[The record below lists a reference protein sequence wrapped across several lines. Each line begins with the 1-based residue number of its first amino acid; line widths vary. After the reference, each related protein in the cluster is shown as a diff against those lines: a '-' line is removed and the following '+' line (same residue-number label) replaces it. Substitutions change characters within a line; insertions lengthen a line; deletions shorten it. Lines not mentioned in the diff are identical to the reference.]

1 MAIEET
7 KIDVKQRMEK
17 LREKLIY
24 FENRLLEDLDSIQ
37 INFVEENFSEKIN
50 ETKNFLIE
58 MKNNNKDDSYINL
71 REKII
76 SCENQLR
83 NLNEL
88 HENIQ
93 TRFRSIYFER
103 PSFDLTVDNFIGK
116 LNGIGKC
123 FSILKN
129 KTIKTSSFFVFVLK
143 RKI

>member
-116 LNGIGKC
+116 LNGIGK
-123 FSILKN
+123 
-129 KTIKTSSFFVFVLK
+129 
-143 RKI
+143 